1 MGKGRERM
9 LIGGLLAVAAVVAIV
24 APSGSSGDD
33 ASKPYPTRQLSI
45 MAPAAPGG
53 GWDSTARAFQ
63 SSARDAKLDDGI
75 EVFNVEGAGGTLGL
89 SQLVSKSAGD
99 PYELMMTGLVMM
111 GAIETNGSQVELDK
125 TTPIAT
131 MTTESEAIVVPAKSK
146 YKKLTDL
153 TDELKRDPASVRW
166 AGGSA
171 GSTDQLLVGELARVL
186 GADPAKTKYV
196 AHSGGGEANAAIL
209 SGSVDAGSTG
219 LSEVLDQVK
228 AGKMRL
234 LAVSSPVNITVDGRK
249 PPTIKDEGID
259 LELTNWRA
267 ITAPPGISDA
277 ERTRVTDWVVRVMRT
292 PQWQENLK
300 RNDWTGFVKT
310 GPELDDF
317 VRSEQERV
325 QKVVADLGIA
335 G

>member
-1 MGKGRERM
+1 MV
-9 LIGGLLAVAAVVAIV
+9 IGAVLAVAAVIAIA

-33 ASKPYPTRQLSI
+33 QKQPYPNRQLQI

-75 EVFNVEGAGGTLGL
+75 EVFNVDGAGGTLGL
-89 SQLVSKSAGD
+89 SQLVSKSSGD
-99 PYELMMTGLVMM
+99 PYELMMTGLVMI
-111 GAIETNGSQVELDK
+111 GAIETNQSQVDLAK

-131 MTTESEAIVVPAKSK
+131 MTTEAEAIVVPKRSK
-146 YKKLTDL
+146 YRTLKDL
-153 TDELKRDPASVRW
+153 TADLKRDPASIRW

-219 LSEVLDQVK
+219 LSEVIDQVK
-228 AGKMRL
+228 SGKMRL
-234 LAVSSPVNITVDGRK
+234 LAVSSPVKLEVDGRR
-249 PPTIKDEGID
+249 PPTIKEAGVD
-259 LELTNWRA
+259 LEMTNWRA
-267 ITAPPGISDA
+267 ITAPPGISDS
-277 ERTRVTDWVVRVMRT
+277 ERARITQWVTRVLRT
-292 PQWQENLK
+292 PKWRENLE
-300 RNDWTGFVKT
+300 RNDWTPFVKT
-310 GPELDDF
+310 GPDLDRF
-317 VRSEQERV
+317 IASEQDRV
-325 QKVVADLGIA
+325 HQVVGALGI
-335 G
+335 GG